1 MSLLRLTII
10 LHPFCFI
17 KTFSPIYFLAALETL
32 FPPLLIMD
40 LLQRLSFWQTNNTER
55 MKTMVVEKEETIIK
69 INQEKEEGN
78 RKETKTNI
86 IITEIKQH
94 LQTINVSI
102 NINLKHLLVCVLYVS
117 SVHYLYAQVQLQM
130 FHKLAHI
137 SLDTK
142 CINYYFCIQ
151 LSPFTA
157 VASGFHTFLFA
168 RDI

>member
-40 LLQRLSFWQTNNTER
+40 LLQRLSFWQANNTVR
-55 MKTMVVEKEETIIK
+55 MKTMVVEKEETIIE
-69 INQEKEEGN
+69 INQEQDEEN

-86 IITEIKQH
+86 IITTEITLH
-94 LQTINVSI
+94 LPTINVSI
-102 NINLKHLLVCVLYVS
+102 NINLKHLLVFVLVS
-117 SVHYLYAQVQLQM
+117 SVHYLYSQVQLQM

-137 SLDTK
+137 RRDTK

-157 VASGFHTFLFA
+157 VASGFHTFFVCS
-168 RDI
+168 

>member
-1 MSLLRLTII
+1 
-10 LHPFCFI
+10 
-17 KTFSPIYFLAALETL
+17 
-32 FPPLLIMD
+32 MD
-40 LLQRLSFWQTNNTER
+40 LLQRLSFWQTNVR
-55 MKTMVVEKEETIIK
+55 KKTTAGKEETIIE
-69 INQEKEEGN
+69 INQEQDEEN

-86 IITEIKQH
+86 IITTETMLH

-168 RDI
+168 RDVWLIKNK

>member
-1 MSLLRLTII
+1 
-10 LHPFCFI
+10 
-17 KTFSPIYFLAALETL
+17 
-32 FPPLLIMD
+32 MD
-40 LLQRLSFWQTNNTER
+40 LLQRLSFWQTNVRT
-55 MKTMVVEKEETIIK
+55 KTTAEKEETIIE
-69 INQEKEEGN
+69 INQEDGEN

-86 IITEIKQH
+86 IITEIKLH

-168 RDI
+168 RDVWIITNK

>member
-55 MKTMVVEKEETIIK
+55 MKTTATEKEETIIE
-69 INQEKEEGN
+69 INQEQDEEN

-86 IITEIKQH
+86 IITTEITLH
-94 LQTINVSI
+94 LPTINVSI
-102 NINLKHLLVCVLYVS
+102 NINLKHLLIFVPCVS
-117 SVHYLYAQVQLQM
+117 SVCIIYI
-130 FHKLAHI
+130 HKYNY
-137 SLDTK
+137 K
-142 CINYYFCIQ
+142 C
-151 LSPFTA
+151 FT
-157 VASGFHTFLFA
+157 SWHT
-168 RDI
+168 

>member
-1 MSLLRLTII
+1 
-10 LHPFCFI
+10 
-17 KTFSPIYFLAALETL
+17 
-32 FPPLLIMD
+32 MD

-55 MKTMVVEKEETIIK
+55 MKTMAVEKEETIIK
-69 INQEKEEGN
+69 INQEKEEEN

-86 IITEIKQH
+86 IITEIKLH

-151 LSPFTA
+151 LSPFTSG
-157 VASGFHTFLFA
+157 ASCFHTFFVCS
-168 RDI
+168 